1 MRVQGAPQR
10 NQKHESGTPP
20 TRRGFF
26 ALAGAGAAAAL
37 LPESRSHASPEPCD
51 LAGERIT
58 ITGIDTFVVRT
69 EGPMPW
75 LYCAVRTDAGIT
87 GYSEFGNGKL
97 ARGLPGLVQ
106 DLAVGLIG
114 EDARPVEKLYFD
126 LYRRTRHAWG
136 GAMQMAIA
144 GIELALWDVKAKALG
159 VPVYELVGGP
169 FRTTQRLYWS
179 HLATYRAH
187 KPEMFGSKPLRT
199 MDDVAA
205 CAAEAVAKGY
215 TAFKTNI
222 VFPGPNSTSL
232 LQGASGANDQNL
244 STELANHVVA
254 QIAAMRSAAGPDA
267 DIALDTNYNFKTEG
281 VIRLARELEP
291 YKLMWLEYDNQ
302 DPAALAQVKASTWTT
317 ICSGEQLVTVRQFK
331 PYFDLH
337 AMDFVK
343 VDVQWQGFSQA
354 KKVADLAEVH
364 DLNIAPHNYNSH
376 LSTFQSIHLAA
387 AVSNVKIMEYDVDSV
402 PIRDELATA
411 LPSIEDGHMTVPR
424 APGWGCDLDEAAAR
438 RYAYDG

>member
-1 MRVQGAPQR
+1 
-10 NQKHESGTPP
+10 
-20 TRRGFF
+20 
-26 ALAGAGAAAAL
+26 
-37 LPESRSHASPEPCD
+37 
-51 LAGERIT
+51 
-58 ITGIDTFVVRT
+58 
-69 EGPMPW
+69 
-75 LYCAVRTDAGIT
+75 
-87 GYSEFGNGKL
+87 
-97 ARGLPGLVQ
+97 
-106 DLAVGLIG
+106 
-114 EDARPVEKLYFD
+114 
-126 LYRRTRHAWG
+126 
-136 GAMQMAIA
+136 MAIA

-187 KPEMFGSKPLRT
+187 KPKLFGAEPLET

-222 VFPGPNSTSL
+222 IFPGPDSTSL
-232 LQGASGANDQNL
+232 LQGAAGANEQNL

-254 QIAAMRSAAGPDA
+254 QIAAMREAAGPDA

-281 VIRLARELEP
+281 VIRLARALEP
-291 YKLMWLEYDNQ
+291 YQLMWLEYDNQ
-302 DPAALAQVKASTWTT
+302 DPEALAMLKASTRTP
-317 ICSGEQLVTVRQFK
+317 ICSGEQLLTVRQYR
-331 PYFDLH
+331 PYLELH

-354 KKVADLAEVH
+354 RKVADLAELH

-376 LSTFQSIHLAA
+376 LSSFQSIHLAA

-402 PIRDELATA
+402 PIRDEITTVV
-411 LPSIEDGHMTVPR
+411 PEIDDGQMTVPT
-424 APGWGCDLDEAAAR
+424 APGWGCDLNEVAAK